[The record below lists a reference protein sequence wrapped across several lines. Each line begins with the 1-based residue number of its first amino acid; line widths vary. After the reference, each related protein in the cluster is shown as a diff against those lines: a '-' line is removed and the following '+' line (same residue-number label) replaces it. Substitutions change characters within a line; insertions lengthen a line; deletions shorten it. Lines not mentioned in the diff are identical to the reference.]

1 MENEKLNTNLK
12 VVVEVKAKNY
22 DTKGVVTDAVEAGAK
37 LTKADAGRIS
47 QSDEDSI
54 TINATN
60 CGTPTIEANYHSVSV
75 GKGEVKTDLEI
86 DLKGQTRDMTRNELI
101 DAIAASSK
109 LTKADAGRELDK
121 AIEDWHRLKA
131 VKNCEATCSTVESY
145 YSTKTKD
152 I

>member
-1 MENEKLNTNLK
+1 MENEKLNTSLK

-86 DLKGQTRDMTRNELI
+86 DLKGQTRDMSKNELI
-101 DAIAASSK
+101 DAIAASAK
-109 LTKADAGRELDK
+109 LSKADAGRELNK
-121 AIEDWHRLKA
+121 SIEDWHRLKA

-145 YSTKTKD
+145 YSTKTND